1 MKIHFDDL
9 KEAISLTDT
18 LNDKE
23 RLFLLANLEKVYDA
37 FKTKFKK
44 EELTIE
50 I

>member
-1 MKIHFDDL
+1 MKIHFEDL
-9 KEAISLTDT
+9 RESITLTDT

-37 FKTKFKK
+37 FKTKFNKDS
-44 EELTIE
+44 LTIE